1 MRKVGSRATRL
12 GDRVVGGV
20 GQVIVSGAVVVVG
33 APGRGAGTGVGKA
46 PDGEAAERLP
56 LPP

>member
-1 MRKVGSRATRL
+1 M
-12 GDRVVGGV
+12 GGV